1 MPPGDLTVIANTADD
16 DEFWG
21 LLVSPDVDAVIYRLA
36 GVFNEAAGYGVKDD
50 SFLVLESLGR
60 LGEPSWFRIGDKD
73 FATHLVRAEMLR
85 RGCTLTECAVA
96 LCGRFGIDTHV
107 LPMTNER
114 VRTRFVTDQG
124 ELSFQEYFVRERLR
138 PALRAIRFEGIE
150 SAQPTSEVV
159 SALAEADL
167 VIIGPSNPLISVE
180 PILRIIGERMPRKR
194 TVAITPIVAGAA
206 LKGPTVEMMRAV
218 GPEPNPVEV
227 ARMYRDVAAGFVL
240 DDRDHALASAVE
252 NMGLRTLVVDTV
264 MSDGGAALAARILE
278 AFTSRAS
285 WRP

>member
-1 MPPGDLTVIANTADD
+1 VPPGDLTVIANTADD

-85 RGCTLTECAVA
+85 RGCTPTECAVA